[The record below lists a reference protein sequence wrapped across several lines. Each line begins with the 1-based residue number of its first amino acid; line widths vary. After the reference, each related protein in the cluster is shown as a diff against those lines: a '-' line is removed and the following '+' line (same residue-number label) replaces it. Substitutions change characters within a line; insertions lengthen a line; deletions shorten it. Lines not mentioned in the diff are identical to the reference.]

1 MIDIT
6 TLTQEDVG
14 KWVIYKPFH
23 AKEDPDQWEEGKL
36 KSWNDVNMF
45 VVYHCNNE
53 WNRFQDFTGAA
64 TDPADLD
71 WKS

>member
-1 MIDIT
+1 MMIDIT

-14 KWVIYKPFH
+14 RWVIYRSSGGDKV
-23 AKEDPDQWEEGKL
+23 EEGRL
-36 KSWNDVNMF
+36 KSWNDTNMF